1 MADDGGAP
9 ERSEVADYV
18 AEMAGQL
25 AVMAQRAGFVGTAAM
40 LVRAQLSSLADLQSF
55 QLEKAA
61 PEDAA

>member
-1 MADDGGAP
+1 MADDGGAS
-9 ERSEVADYV
+9 ERGEVADYL

-25 AVMAQRAGFVGTAAM
+25 AVMAQRAGFVSTAAM
-40 LVRAQLSSLADLQSF
+40 LVRAQLSALTDLQNF